1 MSKLAPTQQKLRGG
15 YYTPQPIANFLVRWA
30 IQSPNDRVLE
40 PSCGDG
46 VLVEAAIQAL
56 LECGADRQ
64 TAIHLVQGIELEQTE
79 RRKTLERI
87 QALGGHPKEMNIHQ
101 GDFFAYCKE
110 NLADSDLLAICD
122 QRAKISFDAIIGN
135 PPFIRYQNFQE
146 EHRKPAFE
154 IMQRAGLSPNR
165 LTNSWV
171 PFVVAASLLL
181 SEKGR
186 LALVIPAELLQVNYA
201 AELRRFLSDYFRQ
214 ITLITFQKLVF
225 EGIQQEVVLLL
236 AERHGNGIS
245 GIRTIE
251 LSGIDDLADYKHT
264 DFVHRELKPMD
275 HSTEKWTQ
283 YFLNKKE
290 IGLLRELKM
299 HPQLTESGKIIDVDV
314 GIVTGQNEFFV
325 LNGARAKELLLKKF
339 TRRLVSR
346 SGHLKGAVFS
356 ETDWQSNAKQEL
368 PAYLLQ
374 LPDKELGE
382 LTKAAQNYV
391 EFGQNSDFDKGF
403 KCRIRNRW
411 YVVPSVWVPDAFMLR
426 QIHSYPKLILN
437 QADATCTDTIHRVR
451 FRNGANRGLVVAA
464 FLNSLTFAFS
474 EVTGRSYGGGVLEL
488 EPNEAEK
495 LPLPLDNAA
504 TLDIAKLHELLLADR
519 IADVLEVTDRTLLVD
534 GLGLSVKDSKS
545 VREIWQKL
553 RDRRINRKRSAKKPQ
568 KTLEEKAPIAR
579 RVAIG

>member
-1 MSKLAPTQQKLRGG
+1 MSKSAPTHQKLRGA
-15 YYTPQPIANFLVRWA
+15 YYTPQPISDFLARWA
-30 IQSPNDRVLE
+30 IKSRFDAVLE

-46 VLVEAAIQAL
+46 ILVESAIKAL
-56 LECGADRQ
+56 IENGAGMQ
-64 TAIHLVQGIELEQTE
+64 EAVNLVQGVELEQTE
-79 RRKTLERI
+79 RLKTLERI
-87 QALGGHPKEMNIHQ
+87 RALGERPKEANIHL
-101 GDFFAYCKE
+101 GDFFGYCKE
-110 NLADSDLLAICD
+110 NLSDADLLAICD
-122 QRAKISFDAIIGN
+122 QRPKTSFDAIIGN

-154 IMQRAGLSPNR
+154 IMERAGLSPTR

-171 PFVVAASLLL
+171 PFVVAASFLL

-214 ITLITFQKLVF
+214 ITLITFRKLVF

-236 AERHGNGIS
+236 AECSGNGIT

-251 LSGIDDLADYKHT
+251 LEGIDDLVDYEHT

-283 YFLNKKE
+283 YFLSKKE
-290 IGLLRELKM
+290 IGLLRELRT
-299 HPQLTESGKIIDVDV
+299 HPHLTESRKVIDVDV

-325 LNGARAKELLLKKF
+325 LNRVRAKDLSLKRF

-356 ETDWQSNAKQEL
+356 EADWQSNAEQDL
-368 PAYLLQ
+368 PAYILD
-374 LPDKELGE
+374 LPDKEFGE
-382 LTKAAQNYV
+382 LTEAAREYV
-391 EFGQNSDFDKGF
+391 EFGQDSDFDKGF

-426 QIHSYPKLILN
+426 QVHGYPKLILN
-437 QADATCTDTIHRVR
+437 QAKATCTDTIHRVR
-451 FRNGANRGLVVAA
+451 FRNGANGNLIVAA

-495 LPLPLDNAA
+495 LPLPLNNAE
-504 TLDIAKLHELLLADR
+504 TLDLVELHEMLLADR
-519 IADVLEVTDRTLLVD
+519 MTEILEITDKALLID
-534 GLGLSVKDSKS
+534 GLGLSLKESLA
-545 VREIWQKL
+545 VRAIWQKL
-553 RDRRINRKRSAKKPQ
+553 RDRRINRKHSAKKQP
-568 KTLEEKAPIAR
+568 KTLEEKTPIAKR
-579 RVAIG
+579 AAVG